1 MKNKNK
7 QHTFIQIAGRQSYW
21 LALQLISAY
30 LFASIIVKGNNL
42 ISGAIDQM
50 LSGMTSGVMTKQFI
64 GALIGCVL
72 FGFITSFVRDISAVQ
87 FSIGIQKRF
96 REKAGRKLLKLEFK
110 YFDEHGSGS
119 ILNKMMNDLKVAGE
133 FLSEFFPSIVNIIL
147 ESAILIGSIFTMD
160 ATLVVSLFVCY
171 PIILILSHIASKRI
185 SALAEKRWENVDRM
199 NDIAYDFMSGI
210 MIGRTFNL
218 LPTMDEKIIEA
229 NDKILNYEFKRN
241 RLLRL
246 AWILNHLV
254 NFLPH
259 VILGT
264 FALFRVI
271 DGSLTVGE
279 MTYFILILGNII
291 HPLGE
296 LPGLFNEVRYCMV
309 SIKRLEEIMDAPN
322 ELGGSFTK
330 EDSLAKQEEQERK
343 AKQEEQ
349 EVNKEEQQ
357 SCNYKSKEIEEQQK
371 TEIVI
376 SFEDLSFGYEAD
388 APVLKNQ
395 SFEIRQGEQVAFVGG
410 SGEGKSTIFKLLCGF
425 YHKNEGCY
433 KLYNR
438 PFEEWNIDEARSLFS
453 LVSQNVF
460 LFPETIA
467 KNIGYGKDNA
477 TMEEIVQA
485 AKDANIHDFI
495 MTLPE
500 GYETVVGE
508 RGERLS
514 GGQRQRISI
523 ARAFLKNAPILLLDE
538 PTSAIDVGTEELIK
552 EAIWKIS
559 KGRTVLTIAHRLSTI
574 EDADCIMVL
583 SKGEIV
589 ERGTNTEL
597 LNRNGVYA
605 KLYEKQNQLQ
615 EEEAI

>member
-1 MKNKNK
+1 MKNIRN
-7 QHTFIQIAGRQSYW
+7 IAIRKGHW
-21 LALQLISAY
+21 LILQLISSY
-30 LFASIIVKGNNL
+30 FYASIIVKGNNL

-50 LSGMTSGVMTKQFI
+50 LSGITGGVMTREFI
-64 GALIGCVL
+64 VNLIGCVVL
-72 FGFITSFVRDISAVQ
+72 GFIASLIRDLSSLQ
-87 FSIGIQKRF
+87 FSIGIQKEF

-119 ILNKMMNDLKVAGE
+119 ILNKMMNDLKIAGD

-160 ATLVVSLFVCY
+160 IALVISLFICY

-185 SALAEKRWENVDRM
+185 STLAEKRWANVDRM

-210 MIGRTFNL
+210 IIGRTFNL
-218 LPTMDEKIIEA
+218 LPTMDEKIVDA

-254 NFLPH
+254 RFLPH
-259 VILGT
+259 VVLGT
-264 FALFRVI
+264 FALIRVI
-271 DGSLTVGE
+271 DGSLTVGG

-296 LPGLFNEVRYCMV
+296 LPGLFNEARYCMV
-309 SIKRLEEIMDAPN
+309 SIKRLEEIMNGPD
-322 ELGGSFTK
+322 ELSGSWART
-330 EDSLAKQEEQERK
+330 DSLDKQKRK
-343 AKQEEQ
+343 EKA
-349 EVNKEEQQ
+349 
-357 SCNYKSKEIEEQQK
+357 
-371 TEIVI
+371 TETVI
-376 SFEDLSFGYEAD
+376 CFKDLSFGYEAD
-388 APVLKNQ
+388 APVLKKQ
-395 SFEIRQGEQVAFVGG
+395 SFEIKQGEQVAFVGG

-425 YHKNEGCY
+425 YHKNEGSY
-433 KLYNR
+433 ELYNR
-438 PFEEWNIDEARSLFS
+438 PFEEWDIDEARSLFS

-460 LFPETIA
+460 LFPETIT

-477 TMEEIVQA
+477 TMEEIIQA
-485 AKDANIHDFI
+485 AKNANIHDFI

-523 ARAFLKNAPILLLDE
+523 ARAFLKDAPILLLDE

-552 EAIWKIS
+552 EAIYKIS

-583 SKGEIV
+583 SKGEIA

-597 LNRNGVYA
+597 LDMGGVYA
-605 KLYEKQNQLQ
+605 RLYEKQNQLQ
-615 EEEAI
+615 EEEVI